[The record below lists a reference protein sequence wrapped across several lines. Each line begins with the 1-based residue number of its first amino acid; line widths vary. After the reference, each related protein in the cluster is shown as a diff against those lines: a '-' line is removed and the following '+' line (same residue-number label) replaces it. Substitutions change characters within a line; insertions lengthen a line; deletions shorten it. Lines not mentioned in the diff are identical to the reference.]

1 MNQTTILKTSV
12 LILGSGP
19 AGIVLGNILLQ
30 NGIDCIV
37 VDKYNRQEIYARGR
51 AGTLESTTIE
61 ILQKHNLAEPIIAK
75 GHTHSSCE
83 FRYPDYSV
91 VFDYSKFCG
100 GDLHYIYPQS
110 DFNDDLIQTYQDA
123 NGTLLF
129 RHEAQRISQTANG
142 VVVNLDDKN
151 NNQLVTVETDFAIGC
166 DGYHGITRQSIPEDA
181 VSVHHKHYPYQ
192 WLAILAQAP
201 PSAKHII
208 YALHPEGFAGHMLR
222 NEKITRFYLQIPL
235 GDTVENWSD
244 ERIWSHL
251 QRRLANQNGILTEG
265 KIFEKRVMSLRSYVM
280 EPLRYERILLA
291 GDAAHIITPMGG
303 KGLNLAV
310 QDAGVLAETLI
321 DYYQQGHDL
330 SYLDRYSKL
339 RLPYIWRAQEFS
351 YSMLNMV
358 HAPQGQDLEDVRFR
372 HKLSQSKLAQL
383 TTSATFARDFARNYV
398 GIT

>member
-1 MNQTTILKTSV
+1 MNYTTMLKTSV
-12 LILGSGP
+12 CILGSGP

-61 ILQKHNLAEPIIAK
+61 LLQKHDLAEPIIAK
-75 GHTHSSCE
+75 GHTHGSCE

-91 VFDYSKFCG
+91 VFDYSQFCG

-110 DFNDDLIQTYQDA
+110 DFNDDLIQNYQDA
-123 NGTLLF
+123 KGTHLL
-129 RHEAQRISQTANG
+129 RHEAKSISQTADG
-142 VVVNLDDKN
+142 VVVNLYDKN
-151 NNQLVTVETDFAIGC
+151 NDQLVTVEADFVLGC
-166 DGYHGITRQSIPEDA
+166 DGYHGITRRSIPQDA
-181 VSVHHKHYPYQ
+181 VSIHYKYYPYQ

-201 PSAKHII
+201 PSAKHAI
-208 YALHPEGFAGHMLR
+208 YALHPDGFAGHMLR
-222 NEKITRFYLQIPL
+222 NEQVTRFYLQIPL

-244 ERIWSHL
+244 QRIWTHL
-251 QRRLANQNGILTEG
+251 QRRLANQDGMLTEG
-265 KIFEKRVMSLRSYVM
+265 EIFEKRVMSLRSYVM
-280 EPLRYERILLA
+280 EPLRYQRLLLA

-321 DYYQQGHDL
+321 NYYQQGHDL
-330 SYLDRYSKL
+330 DYLDRYSQI

-358 HAPQGQDLEDVRFR
+358 HAPQGQDLEDVKFR
-372 HKLSQSKLAQL
+372 QKLSQSKLAQL
-383 TTSATFARDFARNYV
+383 KTSATFARDFARNYV